1 MEKVMRKI
9 DLTEGKVINV
19 ITALALPLMGSSL
32 LQFTYNLVDML
43 WVGGL
48 GSDAVASIGSS
59 SLYVGLG
66 YSINSLVVIGA
77 GIKVA
82 QGIGKK
88 DDNKVKEYINAGI
101 FINILMGLIF
111 GAVLIF
117 IGKELIGFLNIENV
131 VVERDAYYYLALN
144 GPILFFTF
152 FNNLYSRILGSFGN
166 NKLAFK
172 INALGLIINIIL
184 DPIFIYTFKFGVLG
198 AAISTL
204 IANIVMFI
212 IYLIK
217 SSGILKF
224 NFQVGINKN
233 KIIKIIRL
241 GFPMAFQRIL
251 FTVINIMLAKIIA
264 SFGSDA
270 IAGQKIGLE
279 IESVMYMVIG
289 GLNGAVSSFTGQNF
303 GAKKFNRIKEG
314 YNGALKIGII
324 YSLIIALA
332 FLFLNKPIIRLFIRE
347 ENTIMIAAVYLQ
359 IVAFSQIFSALEMVS
374 NGLFTGI
381 GKPNIPATI
390 SVVFTA
396 LRIPMSLILIKPF
409 GVNGIWIS
417 IALSSILKG
426 IFAYLLYWVKVKG
439 RYIKSSRLYTM
450 W

>member
-1 MEKVMRKI
+1 MKKI
-9 DLTEGKVINV
+9 DLTEGKVIKV
-19 ITALALPLMGSSL
+19 ITALSLPIMGSSL

-48 GSDAVASIGSS
+48 GSDAVASVGSS
-59 SLYVGLG
+59 SFYIGLG
-66 YSINSLVVIGA
+66 YSINALVVIGT

-82 QGIGKK
+82 HGIGAK
-88 DDNKVKEYINAGI
+88 DDNQVKKYINAGI

-111 GAVLIF
+111 GLVLIF
-117 IGKELIGFLNIENV
+117 MGKEFIGFLNIKNT

-152 FNNLYSRILGSFGN
+152 FNVLFARISGSFGN

-184 DPIFIYTFKFGVLG
+184 DPIFIYILKFGVLG
-198 AAISTL
+198 AAIATL
-204 IANIVMFI
+204 IANIIMFVT
-212 IYLIK
+212 YLAK

-224 NFQVGINKN
+224 NFKAGIDKN
-233 KIIKIIRL
+233 KIIEIIRL
-241 GFPMAFQRIL
+241 GFPMAIQRIL
-251 FTVINIMLAKIIA
+251 FTIINIILARIVA
-264 SFGSDA
+264 SFGSEA
-270 IAGQKIGLE
+270 IAGQRIGLE

-314 YNGALKIGII
+314 YNEAIKIGVM
-324 YSLIIALA
+324 YSLIIALV
-332 FLFLNKPIIRLFIRE
+332 FLFLNKPLIRIFIRE
-347 ENTIMIAAVYLQ
+347 ENTIMIAAAYLQ
-359 IVAFSQIFSALEMVS
+359 VVAFSQIFSMLEMVS

-396 LRIPMSLILIKPF
+396 LRIPMSLVLVKPF

-417 IALSSILKG
+417 IALSSVLKG
-426 IFAYLLYWVKVKG
+426 ITAYLLYLIKIK
-439 RYIKSSRLYTM
+439 RKYI
-450 W
+450 